1 MFYAIFFFAWM
12 VFNGRWTLEV
22 MLFGFGIAAVVYLF
36 SWKALGYGP
45 KQEAFIFKNIGR
57 LFKYAF
63 VLWWEIVKATF
74 GTLKFIMTPGDT
86 IEPRLVYFKNPDIK
100 SDVGKATLANSITMT
115 PGTITCDIDDDVF
128 IVHALD
134 VSMSEGM
141 GESTFVEQIK
151 KMEEKL

>member
-1 MFYAIFFFAWM
+1 
-12 VFNGRWTLEV
+12 
-22 MLFGFGIAAVVYLF
+22 
-36 SWKALGYGP
+36 
-45 KQEAFIFKNIGR
+45 
-57 LFKYAF
+57 
-63 VLWWEIVKATF
+63 VKATF

-141 GESTFVEQIK
+141 DESTFVEQIK